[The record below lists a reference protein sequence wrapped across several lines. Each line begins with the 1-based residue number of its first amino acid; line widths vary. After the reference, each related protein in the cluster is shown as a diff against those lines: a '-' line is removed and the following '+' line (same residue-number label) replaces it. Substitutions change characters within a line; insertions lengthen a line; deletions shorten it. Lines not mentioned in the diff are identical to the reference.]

1 MHVGYFGI
9 GNLLPQVQEGI
20 VKLLAVDGER
30 RSELYPSAPTLKE
43 AGFPGVSWSPWYGL
57 FAPAGT
63 PQAAI
68 DRIYSEGSAIA
79 HDPEFTKLHL
89 IARGPE
95 PAFLPGNEFQE
106 FLKGGILTAGRLV
119 ESAGLKP

>member
-1 MHVGYFGI
+1 VGYFGI
-9 GNLLPQVQEGI
+9 GNLLPQVQEGV

-30 RSELYPSAPTLKE
+30 RSALYPSAPTLKE

-57 FAPAGT
+57 FAPTGT

-68 DRIYSEGSAIA
+68 DRIYREISQIA
-79 HDPEFTKLHL
+79 DDPEFTKLHVV
-89 IARGPE
+89 ARGLE
-95 PAFLPGNEFQE
+95 PAPLSGGEFLE
-106 FLKGGILTAGRLV
+106 FLKNDVITAGRLV